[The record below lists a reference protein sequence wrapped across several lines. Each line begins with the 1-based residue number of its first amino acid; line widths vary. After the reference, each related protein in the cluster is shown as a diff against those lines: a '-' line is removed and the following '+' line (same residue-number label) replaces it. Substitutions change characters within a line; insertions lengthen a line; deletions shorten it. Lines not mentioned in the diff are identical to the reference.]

1 MGVLQFAHMQGAQGG
16 NAAGLLWELGGDI
29 LRFPAWWYGKGFL
42 RAATYAIEFVQG
54 YARTLGVMV
63 WAKNIFVPMFGRYD
77 WQSRIISVFMRL
89 ANVIGRGFVTMIVSF
104 IVLGVFAVYVAL
116 PVVAVVFAL
125 FHATSIFSL

>member
-29 LRFPAWWYGKGFL
+29 LRFPAWWYGKGLL

-89 ANVIGRGFVTMIVSF
+89 ANVIGRGFVTVIVSF
-104 IVLGVFAVYVAL
+104 IVFGIFALYVAL
-116 PVVAVVFAL
+116 PVIAVTFVL
-125 FHATSIFSL
+125 FHATSIFLL